1 MAPPIPLEIPTETKK
16 EKGEFIKV
24 DLKSNPNVADSKTY
38 SFSIGLLYKA
48 TPEEILKFMDNFD
61 MIVRGQDIKGPGN
74 KYGMM
79 RNLLR
84 GDALRVFDQGA
95 RTFGEENAENFA
107 KVTNKLIEYFF
118 PSNALVTQKRYMR
131 RFMRK
136 SRGMTIREFYVRT
149 FEINNRCAKFPPFK
163 ANLKM
168 QDDEIKEII
177 EFAAPQS
184 WQRELLK
191 QGVEVTSK
199 SLEELVDFFERLET
213 SEQIYGSS
221 GNKKTDE
228 KTGQKATEGDS
239 LEKRGANQPAHRRS
253 SSSRRKKRKFVAEGE
268 ECPIH
273 GYDHPMGEC
282 KLLMDQGRKMRA
294 AWLARKRDPHPKGY
308 RKYRDDKRDKERKNH
323 FKLNKQEINEIAE
336 KKKSSSPGS
345 DTNSDNQE
353 RSEASSSASSD
364 DSSLGNDLYNFERLN
379 LRAKDD

>member
-1 MAPPIPLEIPTETKK
+1 
-16 EKGEFIKV
+16 
-24 DLKSNPNVADSKTY
+24 
-38 SFSIGLLYKA
+38 
-48 TPEEILKFMDNFD
+48 
-61 MIVRGQDIKGPGN
+61 MIVRGQDIKGLAN

-118 PSNALVTQKRYMR
+118 PPNALVTQKRYMR

-149 FEINNRCAKFPPFK
+149 LEINNRCAKFPPFK
-163 ANLKM
+163 ANQKM

-191 QGVEVTSK
+191 QGVEVTTK

-221 GNKKTDE
+221 GKKKTDKE
-228 KTGQKATEGDS
+228 TG
-239 LEKRGANQPAHRRS
+239 
-253 SSSRRKKRKFVAEGE
+253 
-268 ECPIH
+268 
-273 GYDHPMGEC
+273 
-282 KLLMDQGRKMRA
+282 
-294 AWLARKRDPHPKGY
+294 
-308 RKYRDDKRDKERKNH
+308 
-323 FKLNKQEINEIAE
+323 
-336 KKKSSSPGS
+336 
-345 DTNSDNQE
+345 
-353 RSEASSSASSD
+353 
-364 DSSLGNDLYNFERLN
+364 
-379 LRAKDD
+379 